1 MFRSTQIPRKT
12 VYDQLNHILVSDEH
26 LPDSIILVNTS
37 DWQGQVGGAPGGLGL
52 GGNTQASGE
61 LFDP

>member
-1 MFRSTQIPRKT
+1 M
-12 VYDQLNHILVSDEH
+12 YDQLNHILVSDEH